1 MGKHFMLSRNN
12 RRVRVAVGAGSL
24 ALVAAGLI
32 GSVNGSLAY
41 FTDSQ
46 SGSLTGSVGSI
57 KGAVST
63 STLAFTNLLPGEVQT
78 VDAYMRN
85 TGLNNQD
92 VWVVFDN
99 ADALHALNDLGT
111 YGEFHIKANGVA
123 KFDSANLNDN
133 QGNSCGPLSPA
144 GCWPVPQKLKLASNV
159 VPGDTVTY
167 SFGFGYAS
175 KLSTQSPE
183 GGGVWNAYPV
193 GGSPTASGLPFKI
206 VETQVGQQP

>member
-1 MGKHFMLSRNN
+1 MLPKNN
-12 RRVRVAVGAGSL
+12 RRFRAAVGAGSL

-46 SGSLTGSVGSI
+46 SGNVSGSVGSI
-57 KGAVST
+57 KGAVSQ
-63 STLAFTNLLPGEVQT
+63 SSLAYTNLLPGEVQT
-78 VDAYMRN
+78 AEAYVRN

-99 ADALHALNDLGT
+99 TDALHALNDLGT
-111 YGEFHIKANGVA
+111 YGEFHIASDGVA

-133 QGNSCGPLSPA
+133 SGGGCGPISPA
-144 GCWPVPQKLKLASNV
+144 GCWPVPDKVKLASNV
-159 VPGDTVTY
+159 APGDKVTF
-167 SFGFGYAS
+167 SFGFGYAG
-175 KLSTQSPE
+175 KLQTQTAQ
-183 GGGVWNAYPV
+183 GGGVWNAFPKAN
-193 GGSPTASGLPFKI
+193 PTSSGLPYKI